1 MIWNFFYFKSIG
13 IHSILEALQLYKS
26 TTDVES
32 DVAVAVVVIVYMY
45 IVVCGPHHL
54 HSVDV
59 ANSYRWSSM
68 VDVCLCVCLLV
79 TTVSPAKMDELIRI
93 VFWYVDS
100 WSPGNY
106 GGLDLVTGMGTFEG
120 TYWDMPG
127 SQYTHSDSQGASRV
141 DTSCSPPLLWPVH
154 DVVPCRTGPCCVDI
168 NLGPS
173 I

>member
-1 MIWNFFYFKSIG
+1 VIWNFFYFKSIG

-45 IVVCGPHHL
+45 IVVCGPHHV

-93 VFWYVDS
+93 VFGMWIHGAQGTMVVWIS
-100 WSPGNY
+100 SLEWALLRGHTGICQAVSI
-106 GGLDLVTGMGTFEG
+106 LIVTHKGHHALIRPVRLHYCGQCMML
-120 TYWDMPG
+120 Y
-127 SQYTHSDSQGASRV
+127 HAVRV
-141 DTSCSPPLLWPVH
+141 HAV
-154 DVVPCRTGPCCVDI
+154 
-168 NLGPS
+168 
-173 I
+173 